1 MKASTQ
7 YDDLIGTVAADI
19 SDFLGGPGIDNV
31 RALAKYFKLDEERFE
46 IKGISFYGREKR
58 YVSLV
63 CIDKERSQN
72 NKNFVVKLSVPID
85 DDREIFSIL
94 FKRLHIVLHDKF
106 DREFDSMDY
115 DEESNFSDYHE

>member
-7 YDDLIGTVAADI
+7 YDDLIGTVSADI
-19 SDFLGGPGIDNV
+19 SDHLGGPGYDKVKAI
-31 RALAKYFKLDEERFE
+31 AKYFNLDEERFE
-46 IKGISFYGREKR
+46 IKGISFYGTEKR

-63 CIDKERSQN
+63 CIDKERSDSN
-72 NKNFVVKLSVPID
+72 TDFIVKLSVPIE

-106 DREFDSMDY
+106 DRDFDSKDY
-115 DEESNFSDYHE
+115 DEESNFSDFH

>member
-19 SDFLGGPGIDNV
+19 SDFLGAPGINNI
-31 RALAKYFKLDEERFE
+31 RALAKYFNLDEERFE

-72 NKNFVVKLSVPID
+72 NKNFVVKLSVSIE

-106 DREFDSMDY
+106 DREFNSMDY
-115 DEESNFSDYHE
+115 NEESNFSDYHE